1 MASGNPPHH
10 PPRRAEGTESD
21 PRGRWRERV
30 DEGVGRREDK
40 SGRRA
45 PDRSARDVGG
55 GSGRSD
61 RGRGER
67 RRSSRGAGEARSRT
81 RGAPRGSRAETARL
95 VILGVLFASIAL
107 FGGSARPDVNW
118 LLFLRPICL
127 FAIAVLIVLP
137 APQRARSMWAAAI
150 LLALLAATIAVQL
163 VPLPPSLWTGLPGH
177 QRYTEAAL
185 AAGIEQPWRPI
196 SLAPWRTWNSLFA
209 LLPPAA
215 MLVALWGIAPRHE
228 SRLIAGFLLFVGL
241 NLFIGVLQVSGALNG
256 PPLPYRFFAENSVI
270 GFFANRNHTAAF
282 LATGFPILR
291 MWSLNLDNR
300 RPGDDRRQ
308 SRRRM
313 VALIAAMVLL
323 VMIVVT
329 GSRSGMVVG
338 FFALAAS
345 LAMWPLDEVGK
356 GMRRDHANWLRIAVI
371 AVPLAMVILLILFG
385 KALAVDRFVEDDLL
399 AEKRITFLPLLI
411 GLVRDFLP
419 FGSGFGTFDPVFRS
433 NEPDW
438 GLSLQYFNNAHND
451 LVELALTGG
460 VPALLV
466 LAGFVGWIAVRLIA
480 SYRQMPPREAISV
493 RAGAVM
499 AAALLGA
506 SLTDYPLRTPLAGA
520 VMVFA
525 AFLVARPLLPG
536 SRTTGRKE
544 AA

>member
-1 MASGNPPHH
+1 MASGNPPYT
-10 PPRRAEGTESD
+10 PESTESD
-21 PRGRWRERV
+21 PRGRWGARTGGRGSKS
-30 DEGVGRREDK
+30 EGRPTG
-40 SGRRA
+40 
-45 PDRSARDVGG
+45 RSARDIGG
-55 GSGRSD
+55 NDRGE

-67 RRSSRGAGEARSRT
+67 RRKRSADEARGRTRVASRGPHGQ
-81 RGAPRGSRAETARL
+81 TARL

-107 FGGSARPDVNW
+107 LGGSARPDVNW

-127 FAIAVLIVLP
+127 FAIAVLVVLP
-137 APQRARSMWAAAI
+137 APQRARSMSVPAVLLV
-150 LLALLAATIAVQL
+150 LLAITIAIQL
-163 VPLPPSLWTGLPGH
+163 VPLPPSVWTGLPGH
-177 QRYTEAAL
+177 GRYAEAAL

-209 LLPPAA
+209 LLPSGA

-228 SRLIAGFLLFVGL
+228 SRLVTGFLLFVGL

-256 PPLPYRFFAENSVI
+256 PPLPYRFFAEDSVI

-282 LATGFPILR
+282 LATGFPLLR
-291 MWSLNLDNR
+291 MWSLDFDDR
-300 RPGDDRRQ
+300 RPGEDRRQ

-313 VALIAAMVLL
+313 IALVAAMVLL

-329 GSRSGMVVG
+329 GSRTGMVVG

-345 LAMWPLDEVGK
+345 LAMWPLDAVGK
-356 GMRRDHANWLRIAVI
+356 GMRREHATWLRIAIV
-371 AVPLAMVILLILFG
+371 AVPLVMVVLLILFG

-451 LVELALTGG
+451 LIELALTGG
-460 VPALLV
+460 LPALLV
-466 LAGFVGWIAVRLIA
+466 LFAFVGWIAIRLIA

-493 RAGAVM
+493 RTGAVM
-499 AAALLGA
+499 AASLLGA

-525 AFLVARPLLPG
+525 AFLIARPLLPATG
-536 SRTTGRKE
+536 SRRSGRE
-544 AA
+544 GAA